1 MMRVDVR
8 ATLLLRRA
16 RRIGRALGRDTRAT
30 AAVETAL
37 ILPVALTM
45 LALVI
50 FGAEA
55 FDAQRKV
62 TLTAR
67 TATDLITQEM
77 PQYPSGKPSIA
88 QSNVVNDLS
97 FAAFVIRPFD
107 PSNLSMVASEVQI
120 NSDETHATVIWSQA
134 YNGATARTVSSSF
147 TLPIGLGTGQKNN
160 YFVLGEVY
168 YAFTP
173 FSLFTQLAALTLHD
187 SIYLT
192 PRASPSLNLLVG
204 Q

>member
-134 YNGATARTVSSSF
+134 
-147 TLPIGLGTGQKNN
+147 
-160 YFVLGEVY
+160 
-168 YAFTP
+168 
-173 FSLFTQLAALTLHD
+173 
-187 SIYLT
+187 
-192 PRASPSLNLLVG
+192 
-204 Q
+204 